1 MAKIISSLNQI
12 NNNIHC
18 SCATIGN
25 FDGVHIGH
33 QTLIKKVCARAK
45 AINATSV
52 VVTFDPH
59 PLRVLVDSK
68 TPPFITL
75 TEQKLQLISDLGVDY
90 IFCIPFTKKLA
101 SLEPKEFVKIYLVNG
116 LKLKELIIGYDY
128 AFGKNRKGN
137 FNLLKKLGEEFG
149 FRVEQLSP
157 VMYKGAIVSSTRI
170 RDLIQAG
177 KVWEA
182 RPLLG
187 RFYQVKGTVIEG
199 KKRGARLL
207 FPTANIALKDEL
219 FPKLGVYAVWVEL
232 DTNILPGVANIG
244 YNPTFGNEYLSVE
257 VHILNFN
264 QNIYG
269 KTINVHF
276 VQRLRNE
283 KKFSSIQELKEQIQ
297 KDILLGKKIL
307 SQPEAVI

>member
-12 NNNIHC
+12 DNNIHC

-90 IFCIPFTKKLA
+90 IFCIPFTKELA

-283 KKFSSIQELKEQIQ
+283 KKFSSIQELKQQIQ